1 MRASC
6 ARVARFAK
14 IAGRIRQ
21 DSRLFPICANPKRYR
36 SYDRPRHARR
46 RRHAPLAEWI
56 GLGTL
61 ALLYLFGLGWAVRG
75 AASRARGRAYWIACA
90 ALIVGGTACAL
101 VAPPSPPDSGE
112 MPPGFGLG
120 VLVTLLGIAGTTAGC
135 AWRAIA
141 RLRRGRP

>member
-1 MRASC
+1 MTVPATL
-6 ARVARFAK
+6 AA
-14 IAGRIRQ
+14 AGT
-21 DSRLFPICANPKRYR
+21 P
-36 SYDRPRHARR
+36 
-46 RRHAPLAEWI
+46 PLAEWI

-75 AASRARGRAYWIACA
+75 AASRARGRAYWLACA

-120 VLVTLLGIAGTTAGC
+120 VLVTLLGIAGTAAGC

>member
-1 MRASC
+1 MTVPATL
-6 ARVARFAK
+6 AAT
-14 IAGRIRQ
+14 GT
-21 DSRLFPICANPKRYR
+21 P
-36 SYDRPRHARR
+36 
-46 RRHAPLAEWI
+46 PLAEWT

-61 ALLYLFGLGWAVRG
+61 ALLYLFGLGWAV
-75 AASRARGRAYWIACA
+75 RGRAYWIACA